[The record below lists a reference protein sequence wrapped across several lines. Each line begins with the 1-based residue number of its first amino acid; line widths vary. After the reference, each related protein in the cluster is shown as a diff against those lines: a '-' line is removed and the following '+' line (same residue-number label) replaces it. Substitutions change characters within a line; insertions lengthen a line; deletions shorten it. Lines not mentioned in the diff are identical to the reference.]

1 MPIKGGG
8 VHPIAFS
15 IALINMREAITKAK
29 ELNKIE
35 HALLLEQELDSWRLY
50 GLKKE

>member
-1 MPIKGGG
+1 MS
-8 VHPIAFS
+8 AFS

-35 HALLLEQELDSWRLY
+35 HALLLKQELDSWRLY
-50 GLKKE
+50 GLKEEQEYQVNKWN